1 MATQAATSR
10 TLGPRPVDPAGPGPP
25 RWVPSRHASA
35 PRPRRARARD
45 RVRPR
50 PARGHA
56 AAAPAAGLRAAA
68 RPRAVRAAAPH
79 LRPPPQL
86 TPEEA
91 KLLARGEISS
101 GTHVAGGL
109 AAFFLGLGVGHGIQ
123 GRWDETG
130 WIFTVGELA
139 SIAAIIVGIGE
150 GEDSA
155 LVVGGAVGLVV
166 FRVWEVVDAFAGP
179 ARHNRRLRELR
190 MRLGYPPAPYAIT
203 PFVAP
208 PRDGAGGVAGVSVR
222 F

>member
-1 MATQAATSR
+1 MRPLPVLAVLALATGYVHAQPGAT
-10 TLGPRPVDPAGPGPP
+10 PPPPPPPVYAPPPGP
-25 RWVPSRHASA
+25 A
-35 PRPRRARARD
+35 PY
-45 RVRPR
+45 V
-50 PARGHA
+50 
-56 AAAPAAGLRAAA
+56 
-68 RPRAVRAAAPH
+68 
-79 LRPPPQL
+79 PPPHTYAPPAQL

-150 GEDSA
+150 GEDGA

-190 MRLGYPPAPYAIT
+190 TRLGYPPAPYAIT